1 VAPRSISARQD
12 KATLP
17 SQTSVASK
25 SANESANGNSVFQK
39 SLQIKGEVNP
49 EFTFID

>member
-25 SANESANGNSVFQK
+25 SANGNSVFQK